1 MDLAMWY
8 DKRQSNIQ
16 SAQTKIRQVNRM
28 AADTITVKSY
38 GDVFPRAGT
47 NTRTPYEHQKKAMA
61 GLDKMNQSTSYST
74 LVVLPTG
81 GGKTYTASTWLLKN
95 AIDQKK
101 KILWIAHRQML
112 LDQAAESFQKFA
124 YTETIPHVSSFSF
137 RIVSGSTSH
146 DRTSDIKSTDNLL
159 IVSKDSIGRNLNR
172 LDPWLKG
179 EKEIYLIVDE
189 AHHSTAKTYRRVID
203 YVKGKVPA
211 VKLIGLTATPF
222 RTAEDEQ
229 GLLAK
234 IYSDGIKDG
243 HVVHGDVGITYQIGL
258 KELIN
263 RQILSKPI
271 FESYYTEEM
280 YGDSL
285 GLDAWESIQYLDTLP
300 DDIAEQ
306 IAISTARNKLIVDT
320 YLAKQK
326 EYGQTI
332 VFAVNVVHA
341 IQLSALFN
349 KAGIKADYVVSDIKD
364 SVTGVTISRKENDRK
379 LAAYR
384 DRKLQILIN
393 VNILTEGVDLPQT
406 KTVFLARPTVSSILM
421 TQMIGRALRGVK
433 AGGTASVYIV
443 SFIDNWNE
451 HIAWVNPE
459 SLFGG
464 NNEFAD
470 NDAEQAKHELRMI
483 AISKIEEFASVL
495 DDAVD
500 TSSLEKVPFIQRIP
514 LGMYAFS
521 YLEENGM
528 DLSYQVMV
536 YDSTRKAYQ
545 DLMDSLPDLFKS
557 FGATDEYLSEELL
570 HEMEE
575 QCRESFFCGDMIPPY
590 APDDIV
596 SILKYY
602 AQYETAPH
610 FYTFDQIDKNKLD
623 VARIAQHIWDEDMG
637 ERKRA
642 EYINSL
648 WDSTDDNMLR
658 LFFGR
663 KLYFLRQLDIE
674 CMKISHPGIYE
685 EESNVKFGTRQLAD
699 LPLHEIGEIAP
710 DTEKALRDGA
720 FEKSKNATG
729 EYQCACCGATGCSRV
744 FFQVDHIIPMNKG
757 GKSVPENLQILCRK
771 CNGAKGDK

>member
-1 MDLAMWY
+1 MSVD
-8 DKRQSNIQ
+8 SIE
-16 SAQTKIRQVNRM
+16 
-28 AADTITVKSY
+28 VKSFGEVY
-38 GDVFPRAGT
+38 PKKGT
-47 NTRTPYEHQKKAMA
+47 NARTPYEHQKRAMEC
-61 GLDKMNQSTSYST
+61 LDKMNTAPTYST

-81 GGKTYTASTWLLKN
+81 GGKTYTASMWLLKN
-95 AIDQKK
+95 AINHKK

-124 YTETIPHVSSFSF
+124 YAETIPHVSSFRY
-137 RIVSGSTSH
+137 RIISGATTH
-146 DRTSDIKSTDNLL
+146 DRTRDIKPTDNLL
-159 IVSKDSIGRNLNR
+159 IISKDSVGRNLAC
-172 LDPWLKG
+172 LDAWLAG
-179 EKEIYLIVDE
+179 EQEIYLIVDE

-203 YVKGKVPA
+203 YVKSKVPH

-222 RTAEDEQ
+222 RTAENEQ

-234 IYSDGIKDG
+234 IYSDDIA
-243 HVVHGDVGITYQIGL
+243 YQIGL

-263 RQILSKPI
+263 RQILAKPI
-271 FESYYTEEM
+271 FESYYTDEA

-285 GLDAWESIQYLDTLP
+285 GLDAWESIQHLDTLP

-306 IAISTARNKLIVDT
+306 IATSAARNKLIVDT
-320 YLAKQK
+320 YLAKQQ

-349 KAGIKADYVVSDIKD
+349 KAKIKADFIVSDVKD
-364 SVTGVTISRKENDRK
+364 AITGVTISRAANEEK
-379 LAAYR
+379 LEAYR
-384 DRKLQILIN
+384 NGELKVLIN

-421 TQMIGRALRGVK
+421 TQMVGRALRGEA
-433 AGGTASVYIV
+433 AGGTSKAYIV
-443 SFIDNWNE
+443 SFVDNWNE

-459 SLFGG
+459 SLFDG
-464 NNEFAD
+464 NNEFSDTPAD
-470 NDAEQAKHELRMI
+470 RAKHDLRMI
-483 AISKIEEFASVL
+483 AISKIEEFARIL
-495 DDAVD
+495 DDSVD
-500 TSSLEKVPFIQRIP
+500 TTALERVPFVQRIP

-536 YDSTRKAYQ
+536 YDSTAEAYQ
-545 DLMDSLPDLFKS
+545 NLMDALPTLFKS
-557 FGATDEYLSEELL
+557 YHATEEYLPESLL
-570 HEMEE
+570 TAMEQ
-575 QCRESFFCGDMIPPY
+575 QCRDTFFCGEMIPPY
-590 APDDIV
+590 ESRDVI

-602 AQYETAPH
+602 AQYDTVPQ
-610 FYTFDQIDKNKLD
+610 FYTFDEVDRSKLD
-623 VARIAQHIWDEDMG
+623 VAQIAQHIWDEDMG

-642 EYINSL
+642 EYVNSI
-648 WDSTDDNMLR
+648 WDAGDDNMLR

-685 EESNVKFGTRQLAD
+685 DEQNVKYGTRQMED
-699 LPLHEIGEIAP
+699 LPLHEIGEFNPAL
-710 DTEKALRDGA
+710 EKELRDHA
-720 FEKSKNATG
+720 FERAKNQDG
-729 EYQCACCGATGCSRV
+729 EYQCACCGMKDKSRV
-744 FFQVDHIIPMNKG
+744 FFQVDHIVPMNKG

-771 CNGAKGDK
+771 CNGTKGDR